1 MRKESGFA
9 VGGRSPQRV
18 LALLTGLVLLV
29 HGYHPYAEDG
39 GLYVA
44 GIKKVLDAGLYG
56 AHAEFVTAPMRFSLF
71 APMMAGLVRATGV
84 PLPWMLLAV
93 YGATAWLTLFAAW
106 RLAAHMTESGP
117 GRLGAVTLVACW
129 FSLPVAGT
137 SLLLMD
143 PYVTARS
150 VSTPLTLL
158 ALGAAMDLGE
168 RWAWLRCGG
177 WLGLAVLVHP
187 LMAGY
192 GCLAVVLLAMLGSRR
207 RWMRLGGPVAVAGA
221 GIVAAALLQ
230 ARTPPES
237 AAYVRVAMTRTYWF
251 LSQWAWYERVGA
263 VVPLL
268 VIALLGLRG
277 RGRGR
282 ALLAR
287 TALVLG
293 GLSLLMALG
302 FARVGLEVHAVA
314 RLQPLRCLQ
323 LVYLVMALLLG
334 AWLGEQCLGTR
345 PLRWCG
351 MVVVAGGALWVAE
364 RQTYPA
370 SAHLEMP
377 WEPPTNQWEQGFLW
391 ARDHTPRQALFAL
404 DARYITRGKGE
415 DAQGFRAV
423 AERDALADYSKDG
436 GEAAITPSL
445 TDAWVRGQ
453 AAQTGL
459 ERESDAARETAL
471 EPLGVTWVILE
482 AGSVTGWNCPYVNS
496 RIRVCRLPTQDG
508 RNQRKAVPRK

>member
-1 MRKESGFA
+1 MGLGSGLTKA
-9 VGGRSPQRV
+9 ARSPQVV
-18 LALLTGLVLLV
+18 LLLLTGLVLLV

-44 GIKKVLDAGLYG
+44 GIKKVLDPGLYG

-71 APMMAGLVRATGV
+71 APLMAGLVRATGV
-84 PLPWMLLAV
+84 SVPWMLLAI
-93 YGATAWLTLFAAW
+93 YGTTAWLTLFAAW
-106 RLAAHMTESGP
+106 RLAGRFTGSEP

-129 FSLPVAGT
+129 FALPVAGT

-150 VSTPLTLL
+150 FSTPLTLL
-158 ALGAAMDLGE
+158 ALGEAMEVRGD
-168 RWAWLRCGG
+168 RWAWLRCCG
-177 WLGLAVLVHP
+177 WLGLAALVHP

-192 GCLAVVLLAMLGSRR
+192 GCVAVALLAMLGSRR
-207 RWMRLGGPVAVAGA
+207 RWVRVGGAVAVAGA
-221 GIVAAALLQ
+221 GMIAAAVLQ

-263 VVPLL
+263 IVPLL
-268 VIALLGLRG
+268 VIAGLDWRG
-277 RGRGR
+277 RERGR
-282 ALLAR
+282 TLLAR

-293 GLSLLMALG
+293 GLSLLVAVG
-302 FARVGLEVHAVA
+302 FARAGLEVHAVA

-323 LVYLVMALLLG
+323 LVYVVMTLLLG
-334 AWLGEQCLGTR
+334 AWLGEQWLGTR

-351 MVVVAGGALWVAE
+351 MVALAGGALFVAE
-364 RQTYPA
+364 RRTYPA

-377 WEPPTNQWEQGFLW
+377 WQAPVNRWEQGFVW
-391 ARDHTPRQALFAL
+391 ARDHTPKEALFAL

-423 AERDALADYSKDG
+423 AERDVLADYSKDG
-436 GEAAITPSL
+436 GEAAIAPQL
-445 TDAWVRGQ
+445 TAAWVRGQ

-459 ERESDAARETAL
+459 EQRSDTAREAAL
-471 EPLGVTWVILE
+471 RPLGIAWVILE
-482 AGSVTGWNCPYVNS
+482 TGSRSGWDCPYVNDTVK
-496 RIRVCRLPTQDG
+496 VCRLPGQSGPKRPG
-508 RNQRKAVPRK
+508 R